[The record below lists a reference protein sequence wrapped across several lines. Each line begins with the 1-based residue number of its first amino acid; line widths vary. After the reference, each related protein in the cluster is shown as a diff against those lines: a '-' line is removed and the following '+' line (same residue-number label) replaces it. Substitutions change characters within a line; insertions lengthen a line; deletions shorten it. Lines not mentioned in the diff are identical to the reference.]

1 MDFNNTGKG
10 LTDRL
15 ARPVNIFRTF
25 HTLTGGYFLTLSMFW
40 GHTVGHLSHE
50 DLLIITASELCVE
63 RQMHKPLSMIFS
75 VHLYTHRDTSMSLYH
90 VSLIHHQLI

>member
-1 MDFNNTGKG
+1 MILIDFNNTGKG
-10 LTDRL
+10 LAERL

-40 GHTVGHLSHE
+40 GHTVGHLSHV

-63 RQMHKPLSMIFS
+63 SPKQRSAVKC
-75 VHLYTHRDTSMSLYH
+75 TSLCP
-90 VSLIHHQLI
+90 